1 MLQYWLHVICDTLCY
16 AFSQTDFTFEAS
28 ATRRTAMQQLLLV
41 ILLIDGSTR
50 AYSSWSANSNGLMAE
65 IFIVLTGVQGSYP
78 NSRCFGLVSYCPASF
93 AARYSLLICSPPYIP
108 YLEVFYP
115 VSTGALAP
123 CTVALVSVPI
133 PRGFV
138 FSSQSCP

>member
-50 AYSSWSANSNGLMAE
+50 AYSSWPANSNGLMAE
-65 IFIVLTGVQGSYP
+65 IFIVLTGVQVP
-78 NSRCFGLVSYCPASF
+78 RC
-93 AARYSLLICSPPYIP
+93 I
-108 YLEVFYP
+108 
-115 VSTGALAP
+115 TD
-123 CTVALVSVPI
+123 
-133 PRGFV
+133 FV
-138 FSSQSCP
+138 FSSSTISVVATNGIPPVNIFGRATIFIRVQN